1 MGVPFRSYFGALVA
15 LQLGSLAG
23 FVVVGSK
30 SIPITKST
38 VANSNTIGNSRGH
51 QVANKRF
58 WDIGEREWRPIRRS
72 KPCDRGRGQRGSS
85 AKGGGG
91 PWQFFSESELGAVG
105 VGTGDLIDWIAGSW
119 IFSDTSRT
127 SWRRR
132 HSPFTEGSE
141 GSCSKA
147 ACRSQTEETCLWSGG
162 EYWLNTMWVDPGCIM
177 NGLWPSG
184 FEMKPTMW
192 W

>member
-1 MGVPFRSYFGALVA
+1 MGIPFRSYFGAIVA

-23 FVVVGSK
+23 FVWLIANQYQLQNQLWQIQTQLEIPGNIKLQTKGFETLASGSGDP
-30 SIPITKST
+30 S
-38 VANSNTIGNSRGH
+38 
-51 QVANKRF
+51 
-58 WDIGEREWRPIRRS
+58 
-72 KPCDRGRGQRGSS
+72 
-85 AKGGGG
+85 GG
-91 PWQFFSESELGAVG
+91 PSPVTGVEASESELGAVG

-132 HSPFTEGSE
+132 HSPITEGSE

-177 NGLWPSG
+177 NVLWPSG
-184 FEMKPTMW
+184 FEMKPMW